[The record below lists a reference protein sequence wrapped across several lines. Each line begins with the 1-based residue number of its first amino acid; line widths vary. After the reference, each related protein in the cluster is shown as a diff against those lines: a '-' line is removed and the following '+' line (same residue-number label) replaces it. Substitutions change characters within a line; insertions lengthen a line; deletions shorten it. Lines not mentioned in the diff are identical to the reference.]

1 MSYYIS
7 PPPQNPLTRI
17 ISAII
22 GIFVLA
28 GAFMLGIV
36 ALLVVAAVGLIAG
49 IAIWLRVQWIK
60 RQLQKNGVD
69 LGLSKDAPATSGH
82 IIDAEYT
89 VVSERPN
96 QDRE

>member
-1 MSYYIS
+1 
-7 PPPQNPLTRI
+7 
-17 ISAII
+17 
-22 GIFVLA
+22 
-28 GAFMLGIV
+28 MLGIV

-49 IAIWLRVQWIK
+49 VAIWLRVQWIK